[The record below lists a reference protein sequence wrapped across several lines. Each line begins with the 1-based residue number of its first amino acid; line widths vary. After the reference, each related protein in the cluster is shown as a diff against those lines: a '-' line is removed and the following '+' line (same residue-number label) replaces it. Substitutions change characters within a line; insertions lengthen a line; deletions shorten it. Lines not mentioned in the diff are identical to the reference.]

1 MDTTDMF
8 VGSALGQG
16 DFAGGFSQ
24 ESIGNSVFH
33 VESNLNPNNNIYS
46 AVGQFE
52 PTSTGAFTA
61 GVGDA
66 NVAFTVIQHSGIM
79 GTFQVMPDGYGSLS
93 ISPATL
99 LNVANFGM
107 YLVDPNLNINDPNN
121 PSGSGGALLLDTD
134 DSVIGT
140 GQLVPITENAVGSFA
155 GNYSFVGNEYNKFV
169 NNSPG
174 FLGFLAQGSVTGGV
188 LNAAG
193 SINDLL
199 NISGQGQDEPATY
212 SGTASPDGSN
222 PGRYLLTPMSFNI
235 NGVGPFQIN
244 NVIYQ
249 ASANQ
254 LFWIELDNNGLMS
267 GGFQTQIPIGV
278 ASNQKKATA
287 QKKTKH

>member
-1 MDTTDMF
+1 
-8 VGSALGQG
+8 
-16 DFAGGFSQ
+16 
-24 ESIGNSVFH
+24 
-33 VESNLNPNNNIYS
+33 
-46 AVGQFE
+46 
-52 PTSTGAFTA
+52 
-61 GVGDA
+61 
-66 NVAFTVIQHSGIM
+66 M
-79 GTFQVMPDGYGSLS
+79 GTFQVMPDGYGSLA

-140 GQLVPITENAVGSFA
+140 GQLVPVTDNTLGSFA
-155 GNYSFVGNEYNKFV
+155 GNYSFVGNEFNVFTG
-169 NNSPG
+169 PPAFFG
-174 FLGFLAQGSVTGGV
+174 FLGQGSITANNLV
-188 LNAAG
+188 AAG
-193 SINDLL
+193 SVNDLF
-199 NISGQGQDEPATY
+199 NISGQGNDDPITY
-212 SGTASPDGSN
+212 SGTVAPDGAN
-222 PGRYLLTPMSFNI
+222 PGRYLLTPLDFIIGSGGSHGI
-235 NGVGPFQIN
+235 NT
-244 NVIYQ
+244 VIYQ